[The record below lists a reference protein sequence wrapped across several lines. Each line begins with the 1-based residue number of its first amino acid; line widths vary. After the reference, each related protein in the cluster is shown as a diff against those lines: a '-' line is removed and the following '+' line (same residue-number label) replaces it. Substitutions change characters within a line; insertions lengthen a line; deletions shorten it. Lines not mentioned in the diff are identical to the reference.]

1 MYALYYEKD
10 FTKLLIQKS
19 YDKDYLE
26 RKAERLRKG
35 IDLRAGDV
43 IPGLCLS
50 VTTDLFDLIGNYI
63 VEPFKEQY

>member
-19 YDKDYLE
+19 CDKNYLE
-26 RKAERLRKG
+26 RKAELLRKG
-35 IDLRAGDV
+35 IYFDDI

-50 VTTDLFDLIGNYI
+50 VTTGLFELIGNYI